1 VAEDLDDEI
10 WQAMVDVMVREA
22 DHIRDQTA
30 KLPKR

>member
-1 VAEDLDDEI
+1 VAEDLDDEL

-22 DHIRDQTA
+22 EQIRAAQN